1 MSQIEIRDASF
12 TYPSRSEPSL
22 KKINA
27 EIERGEFILLTGPT
41 GCGKSTLLRTLNGLI
56 PHASGGVLSGNVT
69 IDDTNLAD
77 QPLAV
82 ICQHV
87 GLLFQNPDDQFF
99 CTVVEDEIAFG
110 LENLGVRSFQI
121 DARIDTALTQ
131 VKLPSGF
138 RARAIST
145 LSGGEKQRV
154 ALACLCAMQPRIL
167 LLDEPTSHLD
177 PTSTCDILEILRQ
190 LNRENEIT
198 VVIATHRV
206 AEIAPLCDRVWL
218 MNHAE
223 IALDSPVDRAFS
235 DLSSYRN
242 LGVEVPDLAEI
253 SEQLG
258 LPERP
263 LTVDQAV
270 QIFMHADRFP
280 SKSAP
285 ISNLSGLASH
295 DQSHQDSR
303 NVLASIENLTF
314 QYPRTAIPALSDV
327 SFEISKGEV
336 IAIMG
341 ANGSGKTTLL
351 LSVPGLLRPTT
362 GRILIADV
370 SRERLKLHNLAGK
383 IGIVFQ
389 DPDLLLQAA
398 TVSDEVAYG
407 PKNLKLS
414 RYEIEERT
422 EEVMS
427 AFDLDSLGN
436 EAPYSLSRGQRQRTA
451 TAAAYSLLPNILL
464 LDEPTAGQDFSHLQ
478 RLMGVL
484 CDTVEKQNKTLMFCT
499 HDAQLTLQYAKRML
513 LLRQGELIFDG
524 KPSDAFSN
532 PDLLEYASLI
542 APLKTQLKWR
552 LANSQT
558 NLTCR

>member
-1 MSQIEIRDASF
+1 MSQIEIRDVSF
-12 TYPSRSEPSL
+12 TYPSRSKPSL
-22 KKINA
+22 KRVNA
-27 EIERGEFILLTGPT
+27 KVESGEFILLTGPT

-56 PHASGGVLSGNVT
+56 PHSSGGVLSGNVA
-69 IDDTNLAD
+69 IDDTNLSD
-77 QPLAV
+77 QSLAV

-99 CTVVEDEIAFG
+99 CTVVEDELAFG
-110 LENLGVRSFQI
+110 LENLGVSSFQI
-121 DARIDTALTQ
+121 DVRIDTALTQ
-131 VKLPSGF
+131 VELSSDF
-138 RARAIST
+138 RHRSIST

-177 PTSTCDILEILRQ
+177 PKSTRDILEIFRR
-190 LNRENEIT
+190 LNRTSGIT

-218 MNHAE
+218 MNHGE

-235 DLSSYRN
+235 ELDSYRS
-242 LGVEVPDLAEI
+242 LGVEVPDLAEVL
-253 SEQLG
+253 EQLG

-263 LTVDQAV
+263 LTVDHAV
-270 QIFMHADRFP
+270 QFFLNADRLP
-280 SKSAP
+280 NESVP
-285 ISNLSGLASH
+285 TSN
-295 DQSHQDSR
+295 QSDLVDHEQPHQDSR
-303 NVLASIENLTF
+303 NPLASVENLTF
-314 QYPRTAIPALSDV
+314 QYPHTATSALSDV
-327 SFEISKGEV
+327 SFEINEGEA

-351 LSVPGLLRPTT
+351 LSILGLLRPAN
-362 GRILIADV
+362 GRILIKDLNIE
-370 SRERLKLHNLAGK
+370 SLKLHNLAGK

-398 TVSDEVAYG
+398 AVSDEIAFG

-414 RYEIEERT
+414 DREVQKRT
-422 EEVMS
+422 KEVMS
-427 AFDLDSLGN
+427 AFDLDNLGN

-451 TAAAYSLLPNILL
+451 TAAAYSLFPDILL

-478 RLMGVL
+478 QLMGVL
-484 CDTVEKQNKTLMFCT
+484 CDTVERQNKTLIFCT
-499 HDAQLTLQYAKRML
+499 HDAQLTLQHAKRML

-524 KPSDAFSN
+524 RPSDVFSN
-532 PDLLEYASLI
+532 PDLLRSASLI
-542 APLKTQLKWR
+542 PPLKTQLKWR
-552 LANSQT
+552 LTDSQN
-558 NLTCR
+558 NLTC